1 MVAGA
6 VRGGLRDCHTM
17 TAVKSLNRMSQ
28 VWDNSTVSA
37 VQCWGLAQSVEHAA
51 VNRSVVGSNP
61 TFPVSL
67 SVAGSPERQG
77 VRQHDVHYV
86 LPWPPGLS
94 PGVSNRLLAYHQ
106 IHFLTIPRGNTGYF
120 VAILSNLV

>member
-1 MVAGA
+1 MGAYLACAGKY
-6 VRGGLRDCHTM
+6 RFESDLHY
-17 TAVKSLNRMSQ
+17 
-28 VWDNSTVSA
+28 
-37 VQCWGLAQSVEHAA
+37 
-51 VNRSVVGSNP
+51 
-61 TFPVSL
+61 SL
-67 SVAGSPERQG
+67 SAAGSPERQG

-120 VAILSNLV
+120 AAILSNLV

>member
-1 MVAGA
+1 MIAVVRQLRVVLWKCKQFIERTRFPG
-6 VRGGLRDCHTM
+6 VRGGLRDCYTM

-67 SVAGSPERQG
+67 SATGSPERQG
-77 VRQHDVHYV
+77 VRQHNVH
-86 LPWPPGLS
+86 
-94 PGVSNRLLAYHQ
+94 
-106 IHFLTIPRGNTGYF
+106 
-120 VAILSNLV
+120 

>member
-28 VWDNSTVSA
+28 VWDNSTVTA

-94 PGVSNRLLAYHQ
+94 PGVSNRLWRTTKYIFWQ
-106 IHFLTIPRGNTGYF
+106 YPVEIRG
-120 VAILSNLV
+120 ILVYACEKY